1 MLTLTVT
8 IREFV
13 ESIPSC
19 LPTTAT
25 RDAIEL
31 FMQHRVD
38 RLVVVNEQHEP
49 IGIVQLWQLIPNVA
63 DPQGTIQELI
73 ESVPTIAH
81 TQPLGDLE
89 FPLELGRYWAV
100 VDDQRFVGLVDSV
113 YLRKLLD
120 LGMNKATLSKRP
132 SESVWHQARIDAN
145 TPETA
150 QSPSEGVRL
159 DRQLQKLSAE
169 LTKLQHNR
177 NAIQQLA
184 QSQSGHLNQQAAQP
198 GRSAIADL
206 SPKSLIGFLDR
217 LPLPIMVQTNTG
229 EVFAR
234 NSCWHERFGE
244 LADPAWI
251 QHDAA
256 ALLDREL
263 VAQPL
268 RSSSRSAGETPKRNA
283 SNLLGEQFD
292 AVGAVCQLGTTP
304 NTCVCVCPMKN
315 GQERTLQ
322 FVKIPLG
329 EFLADAALTKPFR
342 LATLHTDPDKTEA
355 ARNQAAISADRNE
368 GIAQHSPYGIED
380 NLWLVLVQDITE
392 QQQLARELA
401 AKNADLIH
409 LNRLK
414 DEFLAC
420 ISHELRTPLTAV
432 LGLSSL
438 LKDQLSGSLNDRQIR
453 YAQLIYRS
461 GRHLMAIVNDILDL
475 TRIETGQ
482 VELTLHPTRIA
493 STCDRAFEQA
503 RQLCLEEEKPEALS
517 PLNQSASLPEFS
529 ISIEPGLEY
538 LIADE
543 LRLRQMLVN
552 LLSNALKFTPAIGQ
566 IGLKVSR
573 WEGWIAF
580 TVWDTG
586 IGIPDDKQHLIF
598 QKFQQL
604 ENPLT
609 RRFEGAGLGLVLT
622 QRLARLHGGD
632 ISFVSKEDQGSQFT
646 LLLPP
651 THPQPTSAISTRNS
665 DGTPKQASFTS
676 TPTRNALPK
685 ESVTNRLVLVVD
697 AVVRSIDQLSEAL
710 SEFGYYVVIARS
722 GTEAVEKARRLQPC
736 AVFLNPLLPTLSGW
750 DVLTLLK
757 AEPETRQIPVII
769 TGTQGDRDQAYRM
782 AADGFL
788 SVPISNEACSTRV
801 GRSLQQVLQFDP
813 PSIPISKRKAGTE
826 PPEALIESLVILRLS
841 PDRHSVHAELLADA
855 IEDAVDLNALLHSQ
869 NYRVIEADDLD
880 QAELLA
886 QVWKPNV
893 VLLDANVR
901 DPSSYLKRFGEC
913 PFLASLPLV
922 TLDLITTQ
930 AANQVGGL
938 SVFPCLARITN
949 LHDRKAITDRA
960 QPSALLQVIQVAAGF
975 AWRPLVLAISTI
987 NENNLPSLSHKKT
1000 DWLNASMQYLQT
1012 AGFRGVVARSWQEV
1026 LQKLEAQSVDLLVI
1040 NWRDADLAQTMLAH
1054 LNALDRLESKP
1065 PIVVVNYQHSS
1076 VFPRLKRIATEIL
1089 PPMSMEAL
1097 LDQFNQILDVR
1108 L

>member
-13 ESIPSC
+13 EPIPTC

-25 RDAIEL
+25 SDAIVL
-31 FMQHRVD
+31 FVQHHVD
-38 RLVVVNEQHEP
+38 RLVVVSEQREP
-49 IGIVQLWQLIPNVA
+49 IGLVQLWQLIPDVA

-73 ESVPTIAH
+73 ESLPTIDQS
-81 TQPLGDLE
+81 TSLGELE

-100 VDDQRFVGLVDSV
+100 IDDHQRFVGLVDSV
-113 YLRKLLD
+113 YLRKLVD
-120 LGMNKATLSKRP
+120 LEIDKVPQSKRS
-132 SESVWHQARIDAN
+132 SESVWHQAKIDAN
-145 TPETA
+145 LPEA
-150 QSPSEGVRL
+150 DSSASEVVRL
-159 DRQLQKLSAE
+159 DQQLQKLSIQLA
-169 LTKLQHNR
+169 KLQ
-177 NAIQQLA
+177 NAALTQTQPQSDPFDPEPMQLRR
-184 QSQSGHLNQQAAQP
+184 L
-198 GRSAIADL
+198 
-206 SPKSLIGFLDR
+206 LIGFLDR
-217 LPLPIMVQTNTG
+217 LPLPMMLQTDTG
-229 EVFAR
+229 EVVAR
-234 NSCWHERFGE
+234 NSCWYEQFGE
-244 LADPAWI
+244 LAEPAWV

-263 VAQPL
+263 VALPL
-268 RSSSRSAGETPKRNA
+268 RHSGSFGDTIGAVESLFGDK
-283 SNLLGEQFD
+283 FD
-292 AVGAVCQLGTTP
+292 AVGALCQLGTAP

-315 GQERTLQ
+315 GQERTVQ
-322 FVKIPLG
+322 FVKIPL
-329 EFLADAALTKPFR
+329 EELLADAAPIKPFR
-342 LATLHTDPDKTEA
+342 LATIQGKPDPLELSQSSDL
-355 ARNQAAISADRNE
+355 
-368 GIAQHSPYGIED
+368 IEN
-380 NLWLVLVQDITE
+380 NLWLVFVQDITE

-438 LKDQLSGSLNDRQIR
+438 LKDQLSGSLSDRQIR
-453 YAQLIYRS
+453 YAQLIHRS

-482 VELTLHPTRIA
+482 VELTLHPVRIA

-517 PLNQSASLPEFS
+517 PLNESAALPPFS
-529 ISIEPGLEY
+529 VSIEPGLEM

-543 LRLRQMLVN
+543 MRLRQMLVN

-566 IGLKVSR
+566 IGLTVSR

-586 IGIPDDKQHLIF
+586 IGIPADKQHLIF

-632 ISFVSKEDQGSQFT
+632 ISFVSKEHQGSQFT

-651 THPQPTSAISTRNS
+651 THPQPTLAISERYL
-665 DGTPKQASFTS
+665 PQQIAKQASMIGTS
-676 TPTRNALPK
+676 ARSMVPK
-685 ESVTNRLVLVVD
+685 AAASNRLVLVVD
-697 AVVRSIDQLSEAL
+697 AVVRSIEQLSDAL

-782 AADGFL
+782 AANGFL
-788 SVPISNEACSTRV
+788 SVPISSATVVHRA
-801 GRSLQQVLQFDP
+801 LQQVLRSDQTNP
-813 PSIPISKRKAGTE
+813 PQPATRSEQTE
-826 PPEALIESLVILRLS
+826 PIATPVESLVILRLS
-841 PDRHSVHAELLADA
+841 PDRFGADSVSEAISAKHSSGGDA
-855 IEDAVDLNALLHSQ
+855 GTVDLNALLHSQ

-901 DPSSYLKRFGEC
+901 DPAGYLKLLGEC
-913 PFLASLPLV
+913 TFLASLPLV
-922 TLDLITTQ
+922 TLDSATTQ
-930 AANQVGGL
+930 AANQIAGL
-938 SVFPCLARITN
+938 SVFPCLARIT
-949 LHDRKAITDRA
+949 DAPDSREMSARVDCA

-975 AWRPLVLAISTI
+975 AWRPLVLAIGAL
-987 NENNLPSLSHKKT
+987 NETNPARTVLSDKKT
-1000 DWLNASMQYLQT
+1000 DWLKASMQYLQT
-1012 AGFRGVVARSWQEV
+1012 AGFRGVVARSWTEV
-1026 LQKLEAQSVDLLVI
+1026 LQKLEAQSVDLLII
-1040 NWRDADLAQTMLAH
+1040 NWRDADLTQTLLAQLV
-1054 LNALDRLESKP
+1054 ALDRLESKP

-1076 VFPRLKRIATEIL
+1076 VFPRLVQIATEIL

-1097 LDQFNQILDVR
+1097 LDRLNQILDVE
-1108 L
+1108 LN